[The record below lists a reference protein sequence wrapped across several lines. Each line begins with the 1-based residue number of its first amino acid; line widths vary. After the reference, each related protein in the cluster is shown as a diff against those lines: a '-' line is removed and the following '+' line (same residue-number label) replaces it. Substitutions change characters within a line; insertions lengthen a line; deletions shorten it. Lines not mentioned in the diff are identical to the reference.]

1 MGALIDLIPLPY
13 SDAVVLLGAA
23 VLGLAAGVLGSLAVL
38 QKRSLVGDALA
49 HAALPG
55 VAIAFLVSGTK
66 DPSALLIGAGAV
78 GLLGAL
84 LILGI
89 ERTGRVRPDAAIGVV
104 LAGFFSLGIVLLTWI
119 SNNGSAQQAGLEKYL
134 FGQAA
139 GLVERDV
146 LVMAILAAVSL
157 VLVAVSLRP
166 LRIALFDR
174 DYARAVGLP
183 ARTLDIATTVLL
195 VVAII
200 IGLRTVGAI
209 LMVAMLVI
217 PGVAARQLSN
227 RLGAMLVLAGVIGAS
242 VGGGGAVVA
251 GRAEAPT
258 GPVIVLLGTL
268 VVALTIFF
276 APQRGVLW
284 NALRLR
290 RERRRLLASG
300 VLIDL
305 ETAMHTGAPPT
316 TAELALSTGRSPRKV
331 ARGLAILEK
340 ASLIDRDPNGR
351 LVLSEAGAAAAHAAV
366 EQRRLWSLWL
376 AHGHQLALPDAREPD
391 PHDVRG
397 SLGEELTHD
406 LVALGRGEERS
417 ATL

>member
-1 MGALIDLIPLPY
+1 MGTLIDLIPLPY
-13 SDAVVLLGAA
+13 ADAVVLLGAA

-55 VAIAFLVSGTK
+55 VAIAFLISGTK

-84 LILGI
+84 LIIGI
-89 ERTGRVRPDAAIGVV
+89 ERAGRVRPDAAIGVV

-119 SNNGSAQQAGLEKYL
+119 SSDGNAQQAGLEKYL

-139 GLVERDV
+139 GLLERDV
-146 LVMAILAAVSL
+146 LVMAGLAAGAL
-157 VLVAVSLRP
+157 VLVALSLRP

-174 DYARAVGLP
+174 DFARASGLNV
-183 ARTLDIATTVLL
+183 RVVEIGTTVLL

-209 LMVAMLVI
+209 LMVAMLVV
-217 PGVAARQLSN
+217 PGVAARQLTN

-258 GPVIVLLGTL
+258 GPVIVLVGTL
-268 VVALTIFF
+268 VVAIVILV
-276 APQRGVLW
+276 APRRGVLW

-290 RERRRLLASG
+290 RERRRLLASA

-305 ETAMHTGAPPT
+305 ETAMHAGAPPT
-316 TAELALSTGRSPRKV
+316 TAELALATGRQPRKV
-331 ARGLAILEK
+331 AKGVAILEK
-340 ASLIDRDPNGR
+340 ASLIDRDPGDR
-351 LVLSEAGAAAAHAAV
+351 LVLTEAGAGAAHAAV

-376 AHGHQLALPDAREPD
+376 AHGHRLDLPDAREPD
-391 PHDVRG
+391 PYDVRG
-397 SLGEELTHD
+397 TLGEDLTAS
-406 LVALGRGEERS
+406 LMAFGRRDN
-417 ATL
+417 A